1 MAAPLAMSKLGRRVL
16 LRIVELVERGAHA
29 APGVF
34 ILCHLAK
41 ENEARPF
48 QGLCDLDGVDD
59 VVEWCARVHDGDV
72 RGVLLWE
79 RSVLLLWKKAFE
91 RRARGA
97 R

>member
-1 MAAPLAMSKLGRRVL
+1 MAALLAMSKLGRRVL
-16 LRIVELVERGAHA
+16 LHVVELVERSAHA

-34 ILCHLAK
+34 VLGHLAK
-41 ENEARPF
+41 ENEARLF

-59 VVEWCARVHDGDV
+59 VVEWCAWVHDGDV

>member
-1 MAAPLAMSKLGRRVL
+1 MAAPLAMSKLDRRVL
-16 LRIVELVERGAHA
+16 MRVVELVERGAHA

-34 ILCHLAK
+34 ILGHLAEK
-41 ENEARPF
+41 NEARPF

-59 VVEWCARVHDGDV
+59 VVEWCVQVHDGDV
-72 RGVLLWE
+72 QGILLWE